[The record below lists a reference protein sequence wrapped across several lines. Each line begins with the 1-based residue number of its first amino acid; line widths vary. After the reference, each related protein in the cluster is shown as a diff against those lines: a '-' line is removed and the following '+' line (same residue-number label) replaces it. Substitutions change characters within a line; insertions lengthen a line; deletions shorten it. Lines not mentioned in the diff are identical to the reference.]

1 MTEEAVLPSRLS
13 GYQKLPPTVSTLS
26 GAVFDPSGKRWAF
39 HDGLSA
45 ICVNFNRLSEY
56 ATEEFVEAAKVPL
69 IWYAENTE
77 ASTVA
82 AIFDNLRVLLVS
94 IATARERLVNEIDA
108 PLLITYRASLSSD
121 KEWKLGGLRAFF
133 KKWYR
138 LGVPGVTGDA
148 VRFLNSIRLKGVRK
162 GTAVLTMDPLKGP
175 LTDVERSAVHAALN
189 DAFAVGQI
197 PLDDYL
203 LAWLCLLL
211 GQRNIQ
217 FAMLKVC
224 DISEIDKSDGRK
236 EYVLRVP
243 RVKQATAEAR
253 REQFKDRLITPSI
266 VKLLVSHANSILERF
281 KDKREFLDAP
291 SQAPLFPK
299 KNSMSCARPNFHDH
313 SSPEAIGH
321 RVKSVFSALHVRSER
336 TGEPIKVTSKRL
348 RHTVATSAARE
359 GHGELIIAELL
370 DHSDTQNVGVYVKA
384 TPEIVERIDHAI
396 ALHMAPL
403 AHAFAGVI
411 INDESLAIRGDD
423 PRSRIVD
430 PRFDASMKPMG
441 NCSRC
446 GSCGFMAPI
455 ACYTCKSF
463 QAWIDGPHEAVLE
476 YLLSERDRLMSGV
489 DTRIATINDRTILAV
504 AEVIRQIRETRKE
517 EGDVC

>member
-94 IATARERLVNEIDA
+94 IATARERLVDEIDA

-266 VKLLVSHANSILERF
+266 GKLWACPPAAYAMKLVIQSSASSSLHIRSENDIPELSAVDCCCKTHAHTRRSIAVPVFWWGRPQ
-281 KDKREFLDAP
+281 KP
-291 SQAPLFPK
+291 PLF
-299 KNSMSCARPNFHDH
+299 
-313 SSPEAIGH
+313 
-321 RVKSVFSALHVRSER
+321 SA
-336 TGEPIKVTSKRL
+336 
-348 RHTVATSAARE
+348 
-359 GHGELIIAELL
+359 
-370 DHSDTQNVGVYVKA
+370 
-384 TPEIVERIDHAI
+384 
-396 ALHMAPL
+396 
-403 AHAFAGVI
+403 
-411 INDESLAIRGDD
+411 
-423 PRSRIVD
+423 
-430 PRFDASMKPMG
+430 
-441 NCSRC
+441 
-446 GSCGFMAPI
+446 
-455 ACYTCKSF
+455 
-463 QAWIDGPHEAVLE
+463 
-476 YLLSERDRLMSGV
+476 
-489 DTRIATINDRTILAV
+489 
-504 AEVIRQIRETRKE
+504 
-517 EGDVC
+517 